1 MYEDLF
7 LTGHVCRLEDQDS
20 DICFLE
26 EYHHIFRS
34 VKNDQWKF
42 QKSFFPQYEQ
52 CKDAKGFREPE
63 GCQII

>member
-1 MYEDLF
+1 MIITSLV
-7 LTGHVCRLEDQDS
+7 LTTTMCSAL
-20 DICFLE
+20 IPLNNE
-26 EYHHIFRS
+26 ERS

-63 GCQII
+63 GCQIIQMKG